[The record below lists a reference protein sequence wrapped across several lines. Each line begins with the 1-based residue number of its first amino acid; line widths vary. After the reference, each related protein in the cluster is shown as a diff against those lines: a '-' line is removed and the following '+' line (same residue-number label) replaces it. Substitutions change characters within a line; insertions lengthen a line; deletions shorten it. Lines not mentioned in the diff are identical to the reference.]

1 MKIILSVLF
10 ILSNLQYNNKNLGK
24 YEYKANHYWEC
35 IVLKENNIFEFQSK
49 GHMSGLEKVNGRFII
64 NGDSL
69 ILNSVPQ
76 REKIIVKE
84 KYLRKNRNNYSFSIT
99 DRSDFFVQNNLNLN
113 LSFDD
118 GTIESIQIPFGKFN
132 VKTKKKIKSFYVGN
146 IGLKFPN
153 YNLKSDVTNTFDV
166 KLEFKRIFDSEIW
179 LFEEDKIKPMG
190 VDREYQ
196 KYFLVKSTK

>member
-1 MKIILSVLF
+1 MF
-10 ILSNLQYNNKNLGK
+10 ILSTSQYNNKNLGK
-24 YEYKANHYWEC
+24 YEYKANHYWEY
-35 IVLKENNIFEFQSK
+35 INLKENNMFEFQSVR
-49 GHMSGLEKVNGRFII
+49 HMSGVEKVSGRYII
-64 NGDSL
+64 SGDSL

-84 KYLRKNRNNYSFSIT
+84 KYLRKNRNNYSFNIT

-118 GTIESIQIPFGKFN
+118 GTVQSIQIPFGEFN
-132 VKTKKKIKSFYVGN
+132 VKCIKKIKSFYIGN

-166 KLEFKRIFDSEIW
+166 KLEFKRIFDNEIW
-179 LFEEDKIKPMG
+179 LFEEGKIKPIG
-190 VDREYQ
+190 VDGQYQ
-196 KYFLVKSTK
+196 KYFLVKSIE